1 MPEGFGAF
9 GSDFGG
15 FGRTDVLAPY
25 KPTPYEVA
33 AEQRGQQE
41 GTQNDSLFAT
51 ALKAPSRLFGAES
64 IRGAI
69 AGYATGGVEGALEGA
84 AHGYGWLTDLVGLT
98 DHAQHDTSFAD
109 IRKAFGNTQQSGAAD
124 FIINLAGDI
133 LTDPSSF
140 VTIFGKVGTAA
151 TTGIT
156 QYASIAKSLEIG
168 ERAFLKFKYPF
179 LPAIGMG
186 FPIADP
192 LLKTMGFNSLSLNLA
207 KGIDRIASAVRVG
220 PIGSML
226 SAFTTNLPPIADPEA
241 ARAWVAAKNALK
253 ETPQALES
261 SWLQVWAQTPRD
273 AQEYVLQSPS
283 AQRVLREMRE
293 RGLTSFDQEHT
304 LREIL
309 GRPAEV
315 LTPASAVQEAGRVA
329 GVGDIRSPAQKAFES
344 GVASAGQ
351 KQAQVIESARE
362 GLLGD
367 LDSVMARLKDDPT
380 LKTALDG
387 HLVRSADFMRKLG
400 DKELAEGL
408 INSQLEFYVPRD
420 INPAARDLINSRV
433 GTLLP
438 DDFAQGRK
446 FSDLTTIEANAVVRK
461 IGTKLTG
468 YQPLEDIAKQAEQE
482 AGWFAQI
489 FDKPFLKQLRK
500 VDPDAADLFSVNPI
514 FADFLRVRRSG
525 IKLGQQEFWKQAIS
539 AVSKG
544 SVAAKDLAA
553 KADEVAQYTGQGL
566 IPVVV
571 AQGKKVEF
579 PNLANFA
586 EEQLGYDVRARY
598 VAHRSRLGAEV
609 DNVLGGE
616 KANLD
621 YTLDQLHT
629 ARDLPNAETA
639 DFAIKDA
646 DDYATVQMKTALAE
660 ERNAAEARQVLQDAR
675 KGLLGYGP
683 AETPPLPFVEQG
695 SLIRPRRGY
704 LYRSFDDINDMR
716 PSPFRPG
723 SGYRND
729 LPSSHPINN
738 EIKWNPKGK
747 AASEGFQWAN
757 LDRGFVV
764 EFPAGAEAGVVEG
777 GAYKNLSKEAWSTPT
792 GKTGQPSRIFY
803 GVDSPPAEFESL
815 RKRFPN
821 TQFIGVK
828 DDWTD
833 ALGNMV
839 TSEDENAFKA
849 VSVHAFTG
857 LHDRSGAALAAYEQ
871 AAANADRRIA
881 AAGASAAERTRL
893 ANQIADLDAEA
904 KFLNKSLKDAEQQA
918 TAAGREFDAASKG
931 ADLNPAAA
939 DQAAERSA
947 AADRFAAQH
956 RQAVEARLADIAE
969 QRAAA
974 VSDHAEWSSLK
985 DDLALAR
992 NPNAR
997 KRLID
1002 AELRDLSAEAS
1013 DRLTRART
1021 NRLSVQQAIA
1031 DQINDLKGDYR
1042 QFADSISTDAS
1053 RAKTV
1058 LQAMKDDG
1066 THGQK
1071 AAAAIFAQRSAAK
1084 DGMIEFNALTQA
1096 QKDALTRRAPD
1107 ALIHFVDPAD
1117 KVAATSYFNDLTKAD
1132 PLRKYS
1138 LIRNLDAA
1146 TGVWKAWTVGNV
1158 MFLNA
1163 RVRDFVV
1170 GLAMLGFG
1178 RGGVVKGSAV
1188 VDAMAASKAFRT
1200 VMGGGGTLEDV
1211 GSKVLFKGVPAEF
1224 DNASKVLSYLADH
1237 GQIDS
1242 GLVRDEILQSSS
1254 DAVKMVGHTR
1264 VTDFFSKNAFRIDP
1278 KSNPFTRAG
1287 YEVANFGDNWVK
1299 IAGFLDGLKR
1309 GETPEAALDF
1319 VRKWTYNPLRD
1330 ATSFTRFGL
1339 RRAVPF
1345 GQFATWAIQRSAE
1358 QLFTQPGTIGWIQK
1372 MQDNAAR
1379 VPPLGGDPIDKG
1391 FNTILPDFI
1400 KDGLGVPY
1408 KNTPTGPRYFLF
1420 GGYLP
1425 AAELGKLATAIEG
1438 VGGGNESAD
1447 KAGPLYRYIVSQLNP
1462 FAKLAIEEAVN
1473 RDSFTGAEIKAYEGQ
1488 SREMFGAAVPA
1499 RWYQLFRQVRIL
1511 SELDKLNVINLPQAK
1526 VMIDAVDRG
1535 ATLGDRE
1542 QLPAVERY
1550 LTSAFGV
1557 APRSYQVD
1565 VAEQVREARRE
1576 AANRVGEMEARL
1588 RNTVQRAPEGPK
1600 RSQNIEALR
1609 QELLQAAVDSKS
1621 VEDLAREYQVPRTI
1635 QRKASATLA
1644 FPRLGR

>member
-420 INPAARDLINSRV
+420 INPAARDLINARV

-660 ERNAAEARQVLQDAR
+660 ERNAAEAHQVLQDAR

-683 AETPPLPFVEQG
+683 SQ
-695 SLIRPRRGY
+695 
-704 LYRSFDDINDMR
+704 
-716 PSPFRPG
+716 
-723 SGYRND
+723 
-729 LPSSHPINN
+729 
-738 EIKWNPKGK
+738 
-747 AASEGFQWAN
+747 
-757 LDRGFVV
+757 
-764 EFPAGAEAGVVEG
+764 
-777 GAYKNLSKEAWSTPT
+777 
-792 GKTGQPSRIFY
+792 
-803 GVDSPPAEFESL
+803 
-815 RKRFPN
+815 
-821 TQFIGVK
+821 
-828 DDWTD
+828 
-833 ALGNMV
+833 
-839 TSEDENAFKA
+839 
-849 VSVHAFTG
+849 
-857 LHDRSGAALAAYEQ
+857 AAYEQ

-956 RQAVEARLADIAE
+956 RQAVEARLADIAD